1 MRSTGSSIS
10 SAKADQHQTHR
21 PNHVSHYAC
30 SVTAAAPPKAPETS
44 APSDSPAEP
53 VENLRVSKWYVFAL
67 VAAPTVLILLTM
79 SGVLGPILRD
89 GQSLW
94 RLPYLLVANTPTG
107 GDMGAH
113 VLLPKV
119 LFEDTLVSGRLLGW
133 SMDWYAGLPIM
144 YFYFPL
150 PALTTVALDLVL
162 PYGVAFKLVTVA
174 GLVAMPTAS
183 YFFVRYMGFTR
194 FVAAVAGVAG
204 SLFVFMESYSIFGAN
219 IKSTLAGE
227 FSFSWSFALSIL
239 YVGLALRAYR
249 EGRKFDVWAGVVLG
263 LTALAHII
271 TTIVVVIAVLPLVLA
286 PVALLFID
294 RGRARK
300 AGAGALGVM
309 STWVIGFGI
318 TAFWSVA
325 LGVNVLSGMT
335 TDMGWS
341 PVKAIVGN
349 YQNPGSPIPGE
360 LVPVLAIGIIGMVW
374 TALRRDHVGIAIWMT
389 LFPLAG
395 YFLIA
400 YFEFTVL
407 YNARLLPYWYFGLYT
422 FTGIAIAL
430 LAAAVGRQFANRHR
444 ATSVAGVVVV
454 VLLIGAAAL
463 SMHDLPGWVKW
474 NYEGYEAKQGWPEYE
489 DLMKTIDDLPPGRVM
504 WEVNSEMNQ
513 YGTPMA
519 LMLTPFWSEEHPS
532 MESVFFESS
541 LTTPFHFLSASEVSH
556 RPSNP
561 VRGLDYRGMNFDRAT
576 RHLQVYDVAY
586 YVSFTEE
593 ATVAAKAHGLPV
605 LAEPS
610 PWTIF
615 ALPEAERVEVA
626 RYEPVVWAGEADFL
640 EAALEWYDDVDNLDI
655 WLVEDGPA
663 EWRRV
668 TEVADRLIDPIPYG
682 VEGTATVTS
691 FENYDLSFSTNAVG
705 VPHLVKV
712 SYFPN
717 WTVSG
722 GEGIYRVA
730 PSLMLVIP
738 EQQDVTLQ
746 FSVTWYE
753 GLGTAITLV
762 TVVGIIGYVVV
773 RRRRTKRITSGLAEP
788 ESTRS

>member
-1 MRSTGSSIS
+1 M
-10 SAKADQHQTHR
+10 
-21 PNHVSHYAC
+21 
-30 SVTAAAPPKAPETS
+30 TAAAPPEAPEIL
-44 APSDSPAEP
+44 PPPPELPPEP
-53 VENLRVSKWYVFAL
+53 VRKSVTSKWYVFAL
-67 VAAPTVLILLTM
+67 IAAPTVLILLTM

-94 RLPYLLVANTPTG
+94 RLPYLLIANTPTG

-119 LFEDTLVSGRLLGW
+119 LLESTLASGRVLGW
-133 SMDWYAGLPIM
+133 SMDWYAGLPVM

-150 PALTTVALDLVL
+150 PALATVALDLIL

-174 GLVAMPTAS
+174 GLVAMPTVS
-183 YFFVRYMGFTR
+183 YFFVRYIGFTR

-227 FSFSWSFALSIL
+227 FSFSWSFSLSIL
-239 YVGLALRAYR
+239 YVGLVVRAYR
-249 EGRKFDVWAGVVLG
+249 GGRKFDVWAGVVLG

-271 TTIVVVIAVLPLVLA
+271 TTIVVVIAVLPLVLV
-286 PVALLFID
+286 PVALLFVD
-294 RGRARK
+294 RDRARR

-341 PVKAIVGN
+341 PVTAIVGN

-360 LVPVLAIGIIGMVW
+360 LVPVLVVGIIGMVW

-407 YNARLLPYWYFGLYT
+407 YNARLLPYWYFGLFT

-430 LAAAVGRQFANRHR
+430 LASAVGRQFVNRHR
-444 ATSVAGVVVV
+444 ATMVAGVVAVV
-454 VLLIGAAAL
+454 MLVGTAAL

-489 DLMKTIDDLPPGRVM
+489 GLMETIDDLPPGRVM

-519 LMLTPFWSEEHPS
+519 LMLTPFWSEGHPS

-541 LTTPFHFLSASEVSH
+541 LTTPFHFLSASEVSY

-561 VRGLDYRGMNFDRAT
+561 VRGLNYRGMDFDRGIK
-576 RHLQVYDVAY
+576 HLQVYDVAY

-593 ATVAAKAHGLPV
+593 ATVAAKEYGLPV

-615 ALPEAERVEVA
+615 ALPEAERVDVA
-626 RYEPVVWAGEADFL
+626 RYEPVVWAGEADFI
-640 EAALEWYDDVDNLDI
+640 EAALEWYDDVDNLDT
-655 WLVEDGPA
+655 WLVEDGPD

-668 TEVADRLIDPIPYG
+668 TEVGDRLIDPVPYNVDG
-682 VEGTATVTS
+682 VATITS
-691 FENYDLSFSTNAVG
+691 FEDYEVSFSTNAVG

-717 WTVSG
+717 WTVDG
-722 GEGIYRVA
+722 ADGVYRIA
-730 PSLMLVIP
+730 PSLMLVVP
-738 EQQDVTLQ
+738 TQSEVTLQ
-746 FSVTWYE
+746 FENRWVENLGMALTAVTVL
-753 GLGTAITLV
+753 GLGGY
-762 TVVGIIGYVVV
+762 GIVS
-773 RRRRTKRITSGLAEP
+773 RRRREKANA
-788 ESTRS
+788 